1 MALVDTEDDGNKV
14 LPLSGYAITC
24 VLCFFSFKYA
34 GEDFSMALMWWY
46 TLCDDTGDR
55 DKATSMWLVKLEY
68 KDGELHLAVVPVASL
83 LCAAHLMPFFG
94 WEVLWNPYLSESLDV
109 YAQFYVNKYADHQAF
124 KLL

>member
-1 MALVDTEDDGNKV
+1 MDTEDDGNKV

-68 KDGELHLAVVPVASL
+68 KDGELHLAVVPVACYVQVEHSARLELMGCDQDIL
-83 LCAAHLMPFFG
+83 LVGDRASASST
-94 WEVLWNPYLSESLDV
+94 LSEHWDYGSMGDTW
-109 YAQFYVNKYADHQAF
+109 
-124 KLL
+124 